1 MRGILIHYNFQSHQ
15 GLIRAEDGRRYA
27 FHGQE
32 WRSNNKPV
40 VGDDIDFE
48 VEGTVAYDIYV
59 IKAAAAP
66 VDLSSAVTQLSGSMA
81 QGARSL
87 TGSDLGRRLSSWT
100 VVIAVVTLLGCF
112 MPFISIGTN
121 QASLFG
127 IGNEV
132 GHAVDSLTQME
143 ALGRMMN
150 TPATGFGRPQRAQR
164 SVDLSGL
171 RWSLRVAYLLYLV
184 PIATMAVIGLSLLNR
199 KTGVAGF
206 WQGLSALAL
215 PILVPTLMS
224 VAIYAQIPPEVKQ
237 LMGGGINVSFLGLGF
252 WVLVLSGLAQ
262 LLNRFGVFKKQPWEL
277 VAPRTGAD
285 DRNISAT

>member
-27 FHGQE
+27 FLGQE
-32 WRSNNKPV
+32 WRSDRKPGI
-40 VGDDIDFE
+40 GDDIDFE
-48 VEGTVAYDIYV
+48 IDGSIAYDIYV
-59 IKAAAAP
+59 IKPAATQ
-66 VDLSSAVTQLSGSMA
+66 VDLSNTVSQLSGSVSE
-81 QGARSL
+81 GAHRL
-87 TGSDLGRRLSSWT
+87 TNSATGRRLSSWT
-100 VVIAVVTLLGCF
+100 VVFAVVTLLGCF

-127 IGNEV
+127 IGTEV
-132 GHAVDSLTQME
+132 GHAVDGVTQME

-150 TPATGFGRPQRAQR
+150 TPATGFGRTQQAQR

-184 PIATMAVIGLSLLNR
+184 PIASMAVIGLALLNR
-199 KTGVAGF
+199 KTGIAGF

-224 VAIYAQIPPEVKQ
+224 VAIYAQIPAEVKQ
-237 LMGGGINVSFLGLGF
+237 VMGGGINVSFLGLGF

-277 VAPRTGAD
+277 VAARTGAD